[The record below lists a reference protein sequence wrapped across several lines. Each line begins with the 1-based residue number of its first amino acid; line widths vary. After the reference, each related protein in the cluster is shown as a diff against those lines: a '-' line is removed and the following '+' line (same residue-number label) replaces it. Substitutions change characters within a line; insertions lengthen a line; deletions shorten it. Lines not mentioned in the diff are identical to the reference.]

1 MISFEAKRCAIN
13 LGFQQILCRSLGST
27 NFLQPHAFLP
37 SEFVGNERLRC
48 GSGILTPMSL
58 SAWVERDPFHKE
70 AIFLNV
76 NSIPTNDDF
85 GPETFGTFSST
96 TQRPQTAVTGNIDFE
111 TESPVLIT
119 AKPTRRTSID
129 NKLDFSTSTTK
140 RRKKRTTTTARQSI
154 VDDKLDFDMTAKR
167 HDREP
172 DSLLAKTNRNSTVK
186 RSTSNKRKKPKD
198 TVERR
203 SDDSTDFDFTRAD
216 KFEPRRLFLNED
228 NATKYLNNR
237 PIRPRLDEI
246 ESRGTYDNDDDE
258 NTFRPSYEYSSRPS
272 TYYPPYPPLNQ
283 PYASERPNAYGD
295 NRPNFADIQSQSR
308 PTKSPISN
316 KHSTPFSYDT
326 YQGSS
331 GSINAISPQSY
342 FENMANPLYVSPN
355 RISNRPIY
363 KRPTYSTTRKMDLS
377 TFLIVDTTRR
387 TMRPNYIDYRTT
399 TKKPFYDTKL
409 DVDYQPSYSSQ
420 APSIIYPPIA
430 SSSFDNDQTDFSYF
444 DSPSSTNKFSTK
456 KPFSSD
462 SNNPNSVFSHDDSDD
477 SDESFDG
484 YLRPEASFY
493 IPSKDRPNPTYTD
506 YTTYNYKP
514 EKSTTAKFYY
524 IQNVLHKFVEEKSG
538 KGLYD
543 REPTK
548 RYAEFYDKHLRD
560 KSSDDRTLTDNDD
573 DEYDT
578 TDDIKLE
585 GRSKNGPQNIFLVPF
600 KLLTKIERP
609 DNWVITDKTADQDLK
624 TRLPEVP
631 PLRQDSNVA
640 KELPMPIF
648 GTRGG

>member
-1 MISFEAKRCAIN
+1 M
-13 LGFQQILCRSLGST
+13 GFQQILCRSLGST

-37 SEFVGNERLRC
+37 PEFVGNERSRC
-48 GSGILTPMSL
+48 GSGILAPMSL

-70 AIFLNV
+70 AVFLNA
-76 NSIPTNDDF
+76 NLIPTNDDF
-85 GPETFGTFSST
+85 GQENFGTFSST

-111 TESPVLIT
+111 TEPPVLIT
-119 AKPTRRTSID
+119 ARPTRRTTVD

-140 RRKKRTTTTARQSI
+140 RRKKRTTTTVRQPV
-154 VDDKLDFDMTAKR
+154 VDNKLDFDLTAKR
-167 HDREP
+167 LVRGP
-172 DSLLAKTNRNSTVK
+172 DSSLAKTNHNSTVK
-186 RSTSNKRKKPKD
+186 RSTSNKRKKPKRK
-198 TVERR
+198 TTAERR
-203 SDDSTDFDFTRAD
+203 SDDSSDFDFTRAD
-216 KFEPRRLFLNED
+216 KFEPRRLFLNAD
-228 NATKYLNNR
+228 NATKYLNSR

-258 NTFRPSYEYSSRPS
+258 NQNTFRPSYEYSPRPS

-283 PYASERPNAYGD
+283 PYTSKRPNAYGE
-295 NRPNFADIQSQSR
+295 NRPNFADIQS
-308 PTKSPISN
+308 TNSPISN

-331 GSINAISPQSY
+331 GSINSISPQSY

-377 TFLIVDTTRR
+377 TFLIVETTRR
-387 TMRPNYIDYRTT
+387 TTRPNYIDYRTT
-399 TKKPFYDTKL
+399 TKKPFYDIKL

-420 APSIIYPPIA
+420 SPSIIYPPIA

-444 DSPSSTNKFSTK
+444 ISPSVTNQFPTK

-462 SNNPNSVFSHDDSDD
+462 SNNPNSVFSHDEVTDD
-477 SDESFDG
+477 ADETDESFDG
-484 YLRPEASFY
+484 YLRPETSFY
-493 IPSKDRPNPTYTD
+493 IPLKDKPNPSYTD
-506 YTTYNYKP
+506 YATFNYKP
-514 EKSTTAKFYY
+514 ETSTTAKFYY
-524 IQNVLHKFVEEKSG
+524 IQNVLHKFIEEKSG

-560 KSSDDRTLTDNDD
+560 KSSDDGTLTDDDNDD
-573 DEYDT
+573 YDT

-585 GRSKNGPQNIFLVPF
+585 GRSKNGPQNVFLVPF

-648 GTRGG
+648 GRRGG